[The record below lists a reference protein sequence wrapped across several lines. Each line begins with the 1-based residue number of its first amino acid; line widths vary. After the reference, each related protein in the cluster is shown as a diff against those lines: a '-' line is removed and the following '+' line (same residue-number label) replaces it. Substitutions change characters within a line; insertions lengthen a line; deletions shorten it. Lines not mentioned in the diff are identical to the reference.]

1 MVISEISAKAKNSF
15 NYASV
20 SASDDKKTVGFSSS
34 PINLSEAPSKVNK
47 SDKVDMTKEEAL
59 REAKGQALGDLMSD
73 IEIKPAGKPVVN
85 QLGGLLQTKITEL
98 QGVVNTYMNQAG
110 KLILEKQSLD
120 PKDPASEKRSKEI
133 DNEIKKLKDEAK
145 PKLEKVY
152 CYIYAMEEASEIL
165 FATFGKEK
173 ANTVNLDNFT
183 QNIAKLFESQNASPK
198 EIKNQIDKLL
208 KDSEELHP
216 DKKKKEKSSAEADS
230 YSFTSKKSET
240 NKVSTLPSAKFE
252 QVA

>member
-1 MVISEISAKAKNSF
+1 MVISEISAKAKNSS

-20 SASDDKKTVGFSSS
+20 SASDDKKAVGFSSD
-34 PINLSEAPSKVNK
+34 PINLSAAPGKA
-47 SDKVDMTKEEAL
+47 DKADKTKEQAL
-59 REAKGQALGDLMSD
+59 LDAKAQALGDLMSGL
-73 IEIKPAGKPVVN
+73 EIKPAGKPVVH
-85 QLGGLLQTKITEL
+85 QFDGILGTKTTEL

-120 PKDPASEKRSKEI
+120 PKDPNAQKRSKEI
-133 DNEIKKLKDEAK
+133 DDEIKRLKDEAK

-165 FATFGKEK
+165 FANFGKEK
-173 ANTVNLDNFT
+173 ANTVNVDKFA
-183 QNIAKLFESQNASPK
+183 QNVAKLFESPNVSPK

-208 KDSEELHP
+208 KDSDELHTE
-216 DKKKKEKSSAEADS
+216 KEKKEESPVQSGSRFLSRANKRLLADN
-230 YSFTSKKSET
+230 TSTS
-240 NKVSTLPSAKFE
+240 PAPKFE